1 MKKGLVYL
9 ILVASLALMVGCAKQ
24 EAPAPEAQPAVEAPA
39 ADTTA
44 PAADTTAPAADTA
57 APAAAAPATK

>member
-24 EAPAPEAQPAVEAPA
+24 EAPAPEVAPAVEAPA
-39 ADTTA
+39 TEA
-44 PAADTTAPAADTA
+44 PAVDSTAPAADTA
-57 APAAAAPATK
+57 APAEDTTATK